1 MKRNSEKMTFVAAI
15 LAICVV
21 FIGAFVLIIGFAEGS
36 VEYIFIS
43 LIGILLAF
51 LIYYLAAAVADIH
64 ENSHKTRMCMEKLT
78 EHFCGELPD
87 YEKEEA
93 VEEKSE

>member
-1 MKRNSEKMTFVAAI
+1 MKSISTRLKLVAVI
-15 LAICVV
+15 LAIFVV

-51 LIYYLAAAVADIH
+51 LIYYLTAAVADIH
-64 ENSHKTRMCMEKLT
+64 EDSQRTRMCMEKLT
-78 EHFCGELPD
+78 EHFCGELPE
-87 YEKEEA
+87 YNEAEKEDE
-93 VEEKSE
+93 